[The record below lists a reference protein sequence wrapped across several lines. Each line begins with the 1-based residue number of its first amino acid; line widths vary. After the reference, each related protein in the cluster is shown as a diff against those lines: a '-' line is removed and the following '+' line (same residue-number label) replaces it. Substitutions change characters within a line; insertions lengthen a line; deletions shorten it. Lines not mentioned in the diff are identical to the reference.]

1 MTSENS
7 LIDNQPALIQRPKR
21 FHFEWV
27 LPVIVRPRQIFQKI
41 ADQNTGVWLTPIVI
55 LTLTTLILVFASGSI
70 KQKMAMQGEISLP
83 PGYEY
88 YTPEQQAQFQQ
99 AMAATSGPVFL
110 YVLPALTGVIKV
122 WLGWLLVGGL
132 IHLLLTLLGGRG
144 DTGAAMN
151 LVAWASLPFAIRDLV
166 RTGAILMTQKLIDTP
181 GLAGF
186 APPGDT
192 NWGLF
197 SIAILG
203 FVDLY
208 LIWHAALL
216 VVGARTTQGLTRL
229 KAATAVLLTLLLVLS
244 LQALFGFLT
253 GKLSGLTIIRPF
265 F

>member
-1 MTSENS
+1 MTSENTLTES
-7 LIDNQPALIQRPKR
+7 QPVVFQRPKR

-27 LPVIVRPRQIFQKI
+27 LAVIFKPRQTFQKI
-41 ADQNTGVWLTPIVI
+41 AEQNTGVWLTPMLI
-55 LTLTTLILVFASGSI
+55 LTVTTLILVFASGSI
-70 KQKMAMQGEISLP
+70 KQKMALQGEISLP
-83 PGYEY
+83 PGYEF

-122 WLGWLLVGGL
+122 WVGWLLVGGL

-166 RTGAILMTQKLIDTP
+166 RSGALLMTQKLISAP

-186 APPGDT
+186 APPADT
-192 NWGLF
+192 NWGMF
-197 SIAILG
+197 SVAFLAFI
-203 FVDLY
+203 DLY
-208 LIWHAALL
+208 LIWHAVLL
-216 VVGARTTQGLTRL
+216 VVGARTTQGLTRG
-229 KAATAVLLTLLLVLS
+229 KAVTAVLLTLLLVLS
-244 LQALFGFLT
+244 LQALFGFLA
-253 GKLSGLTIIRPF
+253 GKLSNQTIIRPF

>member
-1 MTSENS
+1 MTTENS
-7 LIDNQPALIQRPKR
+7 LTESQPAILHRPKR

-41 ADQNTGVWLTPIVI
+41 ADQNTGVWLTPILI
-55 LTLTTLILVFASGSI
+55 LTLTTLILVLASGSI
-70 KQKMAMQGEISLP
+70 KHKMALQGEVSLP

-110 YVLPALTGVIKV
+110 YALPAITGVVKV
-122 WLGWLLVGGL
+122 WIGWLLVGGL

-151 LVAWASLPFAIRDLV
+151 LVAWASLPFALRDLV
-166 RTGAILMTQKLIDTP
+166 RTIAILVTQQTISTP

-186 APPGDT
+186 APPADT

-197 SIAILG
+197 STAFLG

-208 LIWHAALL
+208 LIWHAVLL
-216 VVGARTTQGLTRL
+216 VIGARTTQGLTSL
-229 KAATAVLLTLLLVLS
+229 KAGTAVLLSLLLVLS
-244 LQALFGFLT
+244 LLALFGFLT